1 MGVPVELDR
10 VCGRCGAQITL
21 SVKTDGG
28 TYTDDLTALL
38 NVSHRDKLIVQAEC
52 DCPRPQEATFQCLP
66 VSHSEVERT

>member
-1 MGVPVELDR
+1 MGVSVELGR
-10 VCGRCGAQITL
+10 VCGRCGEQVTL

-38 NVSHRDKLIVQAEC
+38 DASHQDKLIVQAEC

-66 VSHSEVERT
+66 VSHSEVERI

>member
-1 MGVPVELDR
+1 MSVPVELGR
-10 VCGRCGAQITL
+10 VCGRCGEQVTL

-38 NVSHRDKLIVQAEC
+38 DASHRDKLIVQAEC
-52 DCPRPQEATFQCLP
+52 DCPRPQEATFQCRP